1 MAKKE
6 SKKQKVCNTFLKLVS
21 KRGYHN
27 TPMSMLSEE
36 SGVAIGT
43 IYHHF
48 SGKED
53 LTAAL
58 YLDLKERMGASILK
72 NTEKLKTPKD
82 KFTAIWQNI
91 YDFSINNKEGF
102 LFLEFCDNNV
112 LIDAK
117 TMKKGESFSQPLINF
132 INEQIKSGKFRKM
145 GMETA
150 LAFVIGSVVSLA
162 KLKFTGKATISAK
175 TAEEMADIA
184 YTGLKK

>member
-58 YLDLKERMGASILK
+58 YLDLKERMGMAISK
-72 NTEKLKTPKD
+72 DADKSKTPKD
-82 KFTAIWQNI
+82 KF
-91 YDFSINNKEGF
+91 
-102 LFLEFCDNNV
+102 
-112 LIDAK
+112 
-117 TMKKGESFSQPLINF
+117 MKI
-132 INEQIKSGKFRKM
+132 
-145 GMETA
+145 
-150 LAFVIGSVVSLA
+150 
-162 KLKFTGKATISAK
+162 
-175 TAEEMADIA
+175 
-184 YTGLKK
+184 

>member
-6 SKKQKVCNTFLKLVS
+6 SKKQKVCSTFLKLVS

-27 TPMSMLSEE
+27 TPMSMLSSE

-58 YLDLKERMGASILK
+58 YLDLKERMGAAISK
-72 NTEKLKTPKD
+72 DADKAKTPKD
-82 KFTAIWQNI
+82 KFMKIWNNLFEF
-91 YDFSINNKEGF
+91 YAANKEGF

-117 TMKKGESFSQPLINF
+117 TAKKGEGFMQPVVNF
-132 INEQIKSGKFRKM
+132 INEQIKAGKFRKI

-150 LAFVIGSVVSLA
+150 LAFIHGSVVSLV
-162 KLKFTGKATISAK
+162 KLKLTGKATVSAK
-175 TAEEMADIA
+175 TAEEMADA
-184 YTGLKK
+184 TYTGLKK